1 MIAIA
6 TMRTVIVI
14 RLRCAGVCFSE
25 YNACVDISLLIPL
38 ICGLAA
44 AWLVNYLADVL
55 PHTLRLGQPACA
67 NPDCKQPFPW
77 RDYLLLRGCRHCG
90 RRRSLRTYLMVAFVA
105 AAAVHLWTSPPA
117 RLGFSA
123 GLVAFTYFTLVALI
137 DLEHRLVLRLVSIA
151 GLVVCAGAG
160 ILMRGWQDTLFGL
173 LGGIAIML
181 VFYLVG
187 MIFTRLRARRL
198 GQNAQE
204 AEEAFGSGDVTL
216 GGLLGLF
223 LGWPLIAY
231 DILLG
236 LLLYGAISLFIIL
249 ALALANR
256 YREQAWTIFLP
267 LGPGFILVA
276 LSMIYLP
283 ELLIAVVPK

>member
-1 MIAIA
+1 
-6 TMRTVIVI
+6 
-14 RLRCAGVCFSE
+14 
-25 YNACVDISLLIPL
+25 
-38 ICGLAA
+38 
-44 AWLVNYLADVL
+44 
-55 PHTLRLGQPACA
+55 
-67 NPDCKQPFPW
+67 
-77 RDYLLLRGCRHCG
+77 
-90 RRRSLRTYLMVAFVA
+90 
-105 AAAVHLWTSPPA
+105 
-117 RLGFSA
+117 
-123 GLVAFTYFTLVALI
+123 VALI

-151 GLVVCAGAG
+151 GLDVCAGAG